1 MRMDIENS
9 PGALAGHKGQAARDR
24 LGLRHFGAGAMCG
37 NCLCC
42 MQLRDPRRERR
53 VTTLIAE
60 HGSVVS
66 WHHAASTLNAVIPI
80 GSGGVVPNVGMTSPV
95 SIAPVTPQPLLRSK
109 NRSKPSLAKCP
120 SLS

>member
-60 HGSVVS
+60 YGCRLVASCSVN
-66 WHHAASTLNAVIPI
+66 LECR
-80 GSGGVVPNVGMTSPV
+80 
-95 SIAPVTPQPLLRSK
+95 RSEWK
-109 NRSKPSLAKCP
+109 RRRRPKWRDDKPG
-120 SLS
+120 